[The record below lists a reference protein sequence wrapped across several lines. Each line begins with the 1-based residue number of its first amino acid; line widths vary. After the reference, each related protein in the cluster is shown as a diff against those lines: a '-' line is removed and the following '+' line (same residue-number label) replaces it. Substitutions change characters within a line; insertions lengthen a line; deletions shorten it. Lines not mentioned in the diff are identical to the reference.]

1 MAHRMNSV
9 VQSLDE
15 FRRLVNRRARQYP
28 GQWEDSRRLIVEQE
42 FPSTVAR
49 LLHLAQENNLPVAI
63 REPLCQV
70 LERQEARRVQDLDGQ
85 LLMTLTGFPPAKA
98 VRALCVFFELTAR
111 PGAQWSVFLMPSE
124 EIEQRIRCSTNPF
137 DLLLDAEVASVLD
150 LGAGDLSFASEL
162 AESYVP
168 KLQQQNRQL
177 ILHCLDRLDPRSK
190 LGGPL
195 HPTHDRLRILRDKVG
210 LTFSFYGDQDMF
222 ALQNLDDAGELAPRY
237 TICTCWAPATP
248 TFAYEPSRLS
258 QSVITEELYKSK
270 GASRHIRFHGE
281 PALEVQHSD
290 RALLFPPWKFEII
303 GPLALL
309 NLLADRGSLC
319 VLGAVDNQVFWELLA
334 QLLDEPRY
342 RPHERLFTDASIPE
356 VFGEVYEA
364 LHRLPI
370 GHSIN
375 LSDLGALRGPF
386 LSRRPAASPNSMDQA
401 TGWFRYVR
409 IRRGATFDGIPAS
422 STARLFPVMVEEAA
436 PWFLTLVPF

>member
-111 PGAQWSVFLMPSE
+111 PGAQWSVSLMPSE

-195 HPTHDRLRILRDKVG
+195 HPSQDRLRILRNKVG
-210 LTFSFYGDQDMF
+210 LTFSFYGNQDMF
-222 ALQNLDDAGELAPRY
+222 ALQNLDDTGELSSRY

-258 QSVITEELYKSK
+258 QSIIAEELYKSK
-270 GASRHIRFHGE
+270 GASRHIRFQGE
-281 PALEVQHSD
+281 PALEVRHSD

-319 VLGAVDNQVFWELLA
+319 VLGAVDNQVFWEILA

-342 RPHERLFTDASIPE
+342 RPQERPFTDASIPE

-370 GHSIN
+370 GDSIN
-375 LSDLGALRGPF
+375 LVDLGAL
-386 LSRRPAASPNSMDQA
+386 RRPAASPKSTDHA

-409 IRRGATFDGIPAS
+409 ISRGATFYGIPAS

-436 PWFLTLVPF
+436 PWFLTLVPS